1 MQGARSEL
9 ACNKYSAVSA
19 ADVERYPGESVFCLV
34 PGQLIDC
41 NEQGVVASQRPA
53 LPRSALT

>member
-9 ACNKYSAVSA
+9 ACNKYSAVSP
-19 ADVERYPGESVFCLV
+19 ADVERYPGEPVFCLA

-41 NEQGVVASQRPA
+41 NEQGSWQASG
-53 LPRSALT
+53 LPCHAVR